1 MKNENFRVPEREE
14 LPQEEKYDEKTRGP
28 ELQKMPEEGE
38 ENEKVRESES
48 EKVAE
53 SLPANKKRIEANK
66 LSPEANTFSRGKV
79 MVNLSHS
86 KLKRKGHTD
95 EKYVN
100 VPAAKISRKQIEAS
114 SRKKKSARTQ
124 MLLRLR
130 RSIGLC

>member
-1 MKNENFRVPEREE
+1 M
-14 LPQEEKYDEKTRGP
+14 PQEEKYDEKTRGP
-28 ELQKMPEEGE
+28 ELRKMPEEGQ
-38 ENEKVRESES
+38 ENGKVREPES

-53 SLPANKKRIEANK
+53 PLPANKKRIEANK

-95 EKYVN
+95 EKYV
-100 VPAAKISRKQIEAS
+100 PATKISRKQIEVS
-114 SRKKKSARTQ
+114 SRKIASARTQ